1 MRLNLSLV
9 KIEVNFPEIAKTLET
24 FSVNRKKAFGD
35 IVNSFSSAISES
47 FNALLNHEMEIFLG
61 SEDQSDNKLNGY
73 YTRKYAI
80 KGLGS
85 INLKVPRDRK
95 GAFTSKVIAP
105 HERVDPRLK
114 EDIAILHLAGLS
126 TRTLAMISQRLLGV
140 EVSAKTVTNSLEVV
154 RESANKWLDRPLNK
168 RYWALYI
175 DGTNFKIQRRGST
188 EKEPLL
194 VVLGIGEDDCKSILS
209 IEPGTRDDVHAW
221 RVVLKELKARG
232 LDSRAVRVGIMDGLP
247 GLETVFLEEF
257 PNAITARCWSHAM
270 RNAVEKTPKKLR
282 ELFKKLANRVMYAPS
297 QDEAR
302 KAFEALKEAM
312 DKDAE
317 RAVACLFKDLESLLT
332 HYSFESKYWRTLKT
346 TNSIERVNKEFK
358 RRTKSMET
366 LGERT
371 LRSIVVFTALRLEM
385 GWRLTPVTSKKIM
398 SLKGL
403 RQNALESAV
412 DEMQLLH

>member
-1 MRLNLSLV
+1 MSLV
-9 KIEVNFPEIAKTLET
+9 KIEVNFPEIVKTLET

-35 IVNSFSSAISES
+35 IVNSFSFAISES

-73 YTRKYAI
+73 YARKYAI

-221 RVVLKELKARG
+221 RVVLKELKTRG
-232 LDSRAVRVGIMDGLP
+232 LDSRAVRVGVMDGLP
-247 GLETVFLEEF
+247 GLEALFLEEF
-257 PNAITARCWSHAM
+257 PNAITARCWSHSM

-302 KAFEALKEAM
+302 KAFDALKEAM